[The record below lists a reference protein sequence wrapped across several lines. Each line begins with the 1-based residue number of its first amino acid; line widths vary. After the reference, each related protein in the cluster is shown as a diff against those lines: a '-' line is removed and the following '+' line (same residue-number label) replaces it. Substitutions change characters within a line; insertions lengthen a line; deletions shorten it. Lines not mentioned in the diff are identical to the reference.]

1 MGWRL
6 QLLGVP
12 RLAIDGRTIAV
23 SWQRRSLALL
33 AYLVT
38 TRGVVS
44 RDTAAFALWPDDDA
58 EAARANL
65 RRNLNLLRSSLPPE
79 AADWIVIHSGGS
91 IAFDRDAATTDVAAF
106 EALAGDPKTFAEAV
120 AHYGGD
126 FMAPLDEPWVLVERE
141 RLRARYHALLDALVT
156 EQFSARRFD
165 EALSFARRIVAD
177 EPFREDM
184 LRRIMAIRYAMGDR
198 PGAISEFKRFRLAIE
213 RELNV
218 EPMAETQ
225 ALRDL
230 ILRGDPLPAAP
241 DAVGGATAAVGG
253 VTAAVGGAT
262 AAVGGAT
269 AYAAEP
275 ANSLLPFGG
284 RTTAIDAM
292 TDAWERAADGDGN
305 VAFVSGEAGIG
316 KTRLVAE
323 TLDRIVGSGAR
334 VLRGTTA
341 SPEALPYE
349 AVLAA
354 FSQAAPYLR
363 PADLEPIWLTVLAP
377 LVPALAPSGA
387 ATVPPPL
394 TPERE
399 SVRTFEAMTRLLGS
413 VARPRPVVLVLE
425 DVQWA
430 GPGTLAALSFIAKRL
445 RGQRILVIVT
455 LRHGESEPAS
465 ALRRELCASGYARTI
480 VLGPLSRDEALDAL
494 ARLRDPP
501 EVSHAAALVTR
512 SDGNPLFLTELLREY
527 PENRGVTLG
536 AIGDL
541 VQSRLERATA
551 GTQSIARVAA
561 ICGATFDVD
570 LLRAVLGWSDDALID
585 GLAELLARGF
595 VRSTASHERGTYA
608 FTHAL
613 VREAIGEGATPDEAR
628 RVHRIVARALEARAT
643 DAVFAGEIARHWRA
657 AGEAERAAQAY
668 AAACAASLRVAARD
682 EAAALATAGLQI
694 ATGPRLRFELL
705 NIRIESNLRRAA
717 SDALRADVAELVEA
731 ASKLDDEAK
740 FVAAKLRYLIED
752 AGGDERSRDVAITAL
767 LPFRN
772 DTAAP
777 RRSAEIAE
785 LEARHAAKAI
795 DFSAARAAAE
805 NARKRY
811 AELGLE
817 LEELRVAMYVSLT
830 YSIALD
836 PVAAEAVLVPLQTRV
851 VAAADPGLAMEYW
864 HARSSAAHARNDAEA
879 TLFAAERQ
887 ERAARDVGDRLM
899 EAHAA
904 WNASLAHGLAG
915 RYTHAFRDIDRAA
928 DIYAS
933 IGASYYERAI
943 QGNRAAVLIWVGRFA
958 EAKRLLE
965 ENLADAR
972 ARGNV
977 FDEFFAASNLGVA
990 LLATGAHEARTWQ
1003 RHALALAEKMD
1014 GDGHRA
1020 IALGD
1025 LGAAECAEGDLETG
1039 LAHLREAA
1047 SLNAALSRYTTQTHD
1062 LALAARWDPDPA
1074 KAMSDARTAL
1084 SFVEAEIDKCEHVP
1098 EILWCCAVA
1107 FERAGHAS
1115 AGAYARRRGRE
1126 HLLSRAAVIEDENDR
1141 RCFLGIAHHAALLSQ
1156 APAH

>member
-12 RLAIDGRTIAV
+12 HLAIDGRTVAV

-44 RDTAAFALWPDDDA
+44 RDSAAFALWPDDEA

-65 RRNLNLLRSSLPPE
+65 RRNLNLLRTSLPPE

-120 AHYGGD
+120 AQYGGD

-165 EALSFARRIVAD
+165 DALSFARRIVAD
-177 EPFREDM
+177 EPYREDM

-198 PGAISEFKRFRLAIE
+198 SGAISEFDRFRLAIE

-230 ILRGDPLPAAP
+230 IIRGDPLPAAP
-241 DAVGGATAAVGG
+241 DAVAGATDAVGD
-253 VTAAVGGAT
+253 
-262 AAVGGAT
+262 AT
-269 AYAAEP
+269 AYAAGP
-275 ANSLLPFGG
+275 LISLLPFGG
-284 RTTAIDAM
+284 RNAAFDVM
-292 TDAWERAADGDGN
+292 TDAWEGAADGDGN
-305 VAFVSGEAGIG
+305 VAFVLGEAGIG

-341 SPEALPYE
+341 SPEARPFE
-349 AVLAA
+349 AILAA
-354 FSQAAPYLR
+354 FSQAAPYIR

-377 LVPALAPSGA
+377 LVPAVAPSGA

-399 SVRTFEAMTRLLGS
+399 SVRTYEAMTRLLGS

-430 GPGTLAALSFIAKRL
+430 GPGTLAALSFLAKRL

-480 VLGPLSRDEALDAL
+480 ALGPLSRDEALDVL
-494 ARLRDPP
+494 ARLREPP
-501 EVSHAAALVTR
+501 DVSHAAALVTQ

-536 AIGDL
+536 AIGGL
-541 VQSRLERATA
+541 VQSRLERATSGA
-551 GTQSIARVAA
+551 QSIARVAA

-585 GLAELLARGF
+585 GIAELLAHGF

-613 VREAIGEGATPDEAR
+613 VREAIGDAASPDEAR

-643 DAVFAGEIARHWRA
+643 DDAFAGEIARHWRA
-657 AGEAERAAQAY
+657 AGEADRAAQAF
-668 AAACAASLRVAARD
+668 AAACAASLRVGARD
-682 EAAALATAGLQI
+682 EAAALASAGLQV
-694 ATGPRLRFELL
+694 ATGPGLRFELL
-705 NIRIESNLRRAA
+705 KIRIEANLRRAA
-717 SDALRADVAELVEA
+717 TEALRADVAELREIA
-731 ASKLDDEAK
+731 ATLDDEAE
-740 FVAAKLRYLIED
+740 FVAAKLGYGIED
-752 AGGDERSRDVAITAL
+752 AGGNERSRDVAIAAL
-767 LPFRN
+767 LQFMN
-772 DTAAP
+772 DEAGP

-785 LEARHAAKAI
+785 LAARHAAKAI
-795 DFSAARAAAE
+795 DFSSARAYAQD
-805 NARKRY
+805 ARKRY

-817 LEELRVAMYVSLT
+817 PEELRAAMYVSLT

-836 PVAAEAVLVPLQTRV
+836 PEAADAVLVPLQARID
-851 VAAADPGLAMEYW
+851 AAADPRLTMEYW

-879 TLFAAERQ
+879 TLLAAQRQ

-915 RYTHAFRDIDRAA
+915 RYTHAFRDIDRAV

-933 IGASYYERAI
+933 IGASDYERAI

-972 ARGNV
+972 ARGHV
-977 FDEFFAASNLGVA
+977 SDEFFAASNLGVV
-990 LLATGAHEARTWQ
+990 LLATDAHEARAWQ
-1003 RHALALAEKMD
+1003 RQALALAEKMD

-1025 LGAAECAEGDLETG
+1025 LGAAECASGEIETG

-1074 KAMSDARTAL
+1074 TATSDARTAL

-1107 FERAGHAS
+1107 FERAGHTSEA
-1115 AGAYARRRGRE
+1115 AYARHRGRE
-1126 HLLSRAAVIEDENDR
+1126 HLLSRAAAIEDENDR
-1141 RCFLGIAHHAALLSQ
+1141 RCFLEIAHHAALLSL
-1156 APAH
+1156 APANPRPNLR